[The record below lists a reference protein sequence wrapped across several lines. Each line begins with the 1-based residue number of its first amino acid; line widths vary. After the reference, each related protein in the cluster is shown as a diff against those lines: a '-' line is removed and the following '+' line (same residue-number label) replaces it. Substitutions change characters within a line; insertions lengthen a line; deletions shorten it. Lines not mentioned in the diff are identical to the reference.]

1 MTLAWIES
9 EIEQAANGPNTAK
22 NVYDLA
28 MLIIARD
35 YFLETATPQ
44 PAAETEEQ
52 RKRREA
58 VILTS
63 HSADLDVVPTI
74 GQIEEAIG
82 AVSISTPDERRR
94 VKDAKTWASI
104 LRGSSEH

>member
-1 MTLAWIES
+1 MTLAWVES

-28 MLIIARD
+28 ALIIVRD
-35 YFLETATPQ
+35 YLMGTATPQ
-44 PAAETEEQ
+44 PASETEEQ
-52 RKRREA
+52 RRKREA

-74 GQIEEAIG
+74 GQIEEALG
-82 AVSISTPDERRR
+82 AVAISTPEERKR

-104 LRGSSEH
+104 LRGCSNR

>member
-35 YFLETATPQ
+35 YFLEAASHQ
-44 PAAETEEQ
+44 PTTETEEQ

-74 GQIEEAIG
+74 GQIEEALG
-82 AVSISTPDERRR
+82 AVSVSTPEERKRAQ
-94 VKDAKTWASI
+94 DAKTWASI
-104 LRGSSEH
+104 LRVSQKG